1 MNPKDAAGALKTA
14 GSDSHRSRSHSASVP
29 VPSGRVTSGYVV
41 KQLVAD
47 GMLSASDAER
57 FKQSGG
63 RERSVWMSVSSPRRI
78 GTWRPLSKSSNSD
91 KICSIA
97 SGW

>member
-1 MNPKDAAGALKTA
+1 MNPKDAAGALKNA
-14 GSDSHRSRSHSASVP
+14 GSESHRARAHATP

-41 KQLVAD
+41 KQLVTD

-63 RERSVWMSVSSPRRI
+63 RERGRRSR
-78 GTWRPLSKSSNSD
+78 TAS
-91 KICSIA
+91 CSI
-97 SGW
+97 SKR